1 MTPVCGFE
9 SRSEEQRSPAVLPRG
24 RSCRKPPGLHRRRRR
39 GGPAAAPGG
48 PSSGS
53 GLPADPA
60 RPRCPPSSPPGRGF
74 LSCAQTHLVFPHA
87 CSVLTAAALS
97 GRPDVSA
104 RRPSATLALQP
115 RAPVRLVRPR
125 SFPEPAPSPC
135 RSALPRCSRQPS
147 SAFRRGYVSE
157 VGLFRARLGSRV
169 WQRIGLQPGNA

>member
-1 MTPVCGFE
+1 MKSSGPLPF
-9 SRSEEQRSPAVLPRG
+9 SPAADPVGNLQVYTGGADVVALPR
-24 RSCRKPPGLHRRRRR
+24 PQE
-39 GGPAAAPGG
+39 
-48 PSSGS
+48 
-53 GLPADPA
+53 A
-60 RPRCPPSSPPGRGF
+60 RARGRGF
-74 LSCAQTHLVFPHA
+74 PRTRPGRAAPRAPRL
-87 CSVLTAAALS
+87 AAAFCPARRRTSCFLMPALCS
-97 GRPDVSA
+97 PQRLCPGAPTCLPDA
-104 RRPSATLALQP
+104 RRPRWLFNP